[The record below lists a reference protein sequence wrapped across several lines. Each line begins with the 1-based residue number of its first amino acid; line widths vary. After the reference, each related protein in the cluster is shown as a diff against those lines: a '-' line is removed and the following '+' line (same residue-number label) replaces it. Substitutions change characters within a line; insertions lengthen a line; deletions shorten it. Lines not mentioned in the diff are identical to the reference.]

1 MSKLDALRETRSKA
15 LAEVGAILD
24 EHGVALET
32 RRLTDE
38 EITKRE
44 DATKRVSDLQDLIA
58 AEEVRE
64 AEAAADLEARNAK
77 LGNAAPETGA
87 PGAGT
92 TEVPETRDAKT
103 PITKGAKRPVEVRGM
118 SRGLANIRVGL
129 EPLTYSKANRS
140 NSFHGDLLAAAWPA
154 MAGHAGAVA
163 RLTRHQIEMDG
174 IRQNAQTTKE
184 ARLLQSYDNETRR
197 RQSSRSEKRDVSTGV
212 SSLGD
217 FAPPLY
223 FLTKYAPFR
232 TYGKTLISIL
242 KSAPMPETGMVFN
255 LPKITTAT
263 EAENQTTATQGAG
276 ENTTISTRD
285 MTSTYET
292 GAVQTVIDNL
302 LVSQQYLDRVGP
314 GIDGD
319 MIVHDDQTRQLNRV
333 LNGYAWGALLGMASN
348 GAIAFNGTIPFN
360 NSNVSSGFSVSP
372 IAGLKQQTHGA
383 KAAIRRTDGVV
394 AYPTHF
400 ITDADV
406 WEQIEGGF
414 DTQGRPYT
422 TGTGEDA
429 WNPIAV
435 GADNGAAE
443 GYTGYKFAGLPA
455 FADEAGWVYGG
466 EADNIVIG
474 SATAQSA
481 TLSTHAAVVGAF
493 DIACYWMEGP
503 PVVRVLPQ
511 PYAQQ
516 LTVLIQQYC
525 YAALVPE
532 YPGAVQVIY
541 GTQLADSLVTAY

>member
-1 MSKLDALRETRSKA
+1 MSKLEALRETRTKA
-15 LAEVGAILD
+15 LADVGAILD
-24 EHGVALET
+24 EHGTILET
-32 RRLTDE
+32 RSLTTE
-38 EITKRE
+38 EVTKRE

-64 AEAAADLEARNAK
+64 AEAAADLESRNAK
-77 LGNAAPETGA
+77 LGNAAPVTGT

-92 TEVPETRDAKT
+92 EPEVRTDAKRVK
-103 PITKGAKRPVEVRGM
+103 IVGEQKRERLSGNLR
-118 SRGLANIRVGL
+118 SIRVGA
-129 EPLTYSKANRS
+129 EPVTYSRANPQ

-154 MAGHAGAVA
+154 TAGHAEAVG
-163 RLTRHQIEMDG
+163 RLTRHQVEMDG
-174 IRQNAQTTKE
+174 IRRNATKTTE
-184 ARLLQSYDNETRR
+184 GRTLQSYDNETRR
-197 RQSSRSEKRDVSTGV
+197 RAAQRTEKRDVSTGV

-223 FLTKYAPFR
+223 FLSKYAPFR

-242 KSAPMPETGMVFN
+242 KSAPLPETGMVFN
-255 LPKITTAT
+255 LPKIVTPT
-263 EAENQTTATQGAG
+263 EAENQTTSTQGAG
-276 ENTTISTRD
+276 ENTTVSNRD
-285 MTSTYET
+285 MTSSYET

-333 LNGYAWGALLGMASN
+333 LNGYAWGALLGMAGN
-348 GAIAFNGTIPFN
+348 GAIAWNSSAAFNQGN
-360 NSNVSSGFSVSP
+360 
-372 IAGLKQQTHGA
+372 IAEFKRQVHGA

-400 ITDADV
+400 ISDADV
-406 WEQIEGGF
+406 WEQVEGSY
-414 DTQGRPYT
+414 DTNGRPYT
-422 TGTGEDA
+422 TGDGA
-429 WNPIAV
+429 SAFNPIAI
-435 GADNGAAE
+435 GEDNGAPE
-443 GYTGYKFAGLPA
+443 GYTGFKFGGLPA
-455 FADEAGWVYGG
+455 FADESAWVYGG
-466 EADNIVIG
+466 ELDNIVVG

-511 PYAQQ
+511 PYAQT

-525 YAALVPE
+525 YCALVPE

-541 GTQLADSLVTAY
+541 GTALADSTVTSY